1 MKKLLLGLALFINV
15 SVFSQEYTFEKG
27 IGKSV
32 YVGARY
38 SLNTPVSNLN
48 AAFSVGI
55 VVNYIQLGF
64 FQDRVQMS
72 GRDFGNWGVDL
83 GYFYTKDKFGLSP
96 IIGASFYEIPNKT
109 ITSLYFGTM
118 FTYTILDDLAFYV
131 KGTTNNW
138 IDVGFMFLIP

>member
-1 MKKLLLGLALFINV
+1 MKKLLLGLALFISV

-27 IGKSV
+27 VGKSV

-38 SLNTPVSNLN
+38 SLNTSVSNLN
-48 AAFSVGI
+48 VAASAGI

-64 FQDRVQMS
+64 FQDRNQMS
-72 GRDFGNWGVDL
+72 GLDFGNWGVDL
-83 GYFYTKDKFGLSP
+83 GYFYTKDKFALSP
-96 IIGASFYEIPNKT
+96 IIGVAFNKIPNET

-118 FTYTILDDLAFYV
+118 FAYTILDDLAFYV